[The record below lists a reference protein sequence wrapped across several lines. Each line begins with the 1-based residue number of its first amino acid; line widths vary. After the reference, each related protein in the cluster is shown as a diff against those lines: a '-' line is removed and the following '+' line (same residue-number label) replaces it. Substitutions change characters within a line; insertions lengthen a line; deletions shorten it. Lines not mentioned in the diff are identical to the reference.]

1 MKKLDESGPQRPVI
15 FVAINLINLPP
26 VSPKHQISTTIPM
39 NLAHNVS
46 NLETQVS
53 ELMAGQQ
60 QLMEMMKTVHVVSD
74 KQGYTKRIPHKQ
86 LDSVKH

>member
-1 MKKLDESGPQRPVI
+1 MVI
-15 FVAINLINLPP
+15 NFKNLPP

-60 QLMEMMKTVHVVSD
+60 QLMEMMKTAC
-74 KQGYTKRIPHKQ
+74 GF
-86 LDSVKH
+86 

>member
-1 MKKLDESGPQRPVI
+1 
-15 FVAINLINLPP
+15 
-26 VSPKHQISTTIPM
+26 M

-60 QLMEMMKTVHVVSD
+60 QLMEMMKTVHVVSG
-74 KQGYTKRIPHKQ
+74 KQALHKEDSHKQ
-86 LDSVKH
+86 LDSVKHWRHLPRSNK